1 MTSQPGR
8 VQAILAEFARIGVV
22 GAEQHQQARAAP
34 PVGQPAGI
42 PHLDMLALL
51 QQIPDD
57 TGPLALRDAVIR
69 YWDRRTN
76 DRAPDA

>member
-1 MTSQPGR
+1 
-8 VQAILAEFARIGVV
+8 
-22 GAEQHQQARAAP
+22 
-34 PVGQPAGI
+34 
-42 PHLDMLALL
+42 MLALL